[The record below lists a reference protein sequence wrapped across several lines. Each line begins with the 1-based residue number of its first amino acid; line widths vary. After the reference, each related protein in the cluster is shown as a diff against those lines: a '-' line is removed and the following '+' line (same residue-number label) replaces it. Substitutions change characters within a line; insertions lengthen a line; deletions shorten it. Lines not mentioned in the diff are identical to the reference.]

1 MNETASFKCNLIKK
15 TIILFV
21 YTLFVFIFLFLS
33 ISTSGLI
40 TLLFCTLFVIVLF
53 IFIDTLLFQE
63 LIVTK
68 NEIIKRWLIGHIEI
82 KCSDLKVSL
91 SKRLFTGEIMFIDT
105 HVHLNNP
112 ILYEKIDQVIN
123 EAKEAKVT
131 EFIVVGYDLETS
143 KKAIEIAEHMNAV
156 MRLLVFILQKLKI
169 ILIKNMRG

>member
-21 YTLFVFIFLFLS
+21 YSLFVFIFLFLS
-33 ISTSGLI
+33 ISTSCLI

-105 HVHLNNP
+105 SKIFLHSRLMIIETFLFSNDDLKK
-112 ILYEKIDQVIN
+112 IKEKLISN
-123 EAKEAKVT
+123 
-131 EFIVVGYDLETS
+131 
-143 KKAIEIAEHMNAV
+143 
-156 MRLLVFILQKLKI
+156 KI
-169 ILIKNMRG
+169 IKGDEYEWNF

>member
-1 MNETASFKCNLIKK
+1 MNEMASFKCNLIKK

-21 YTLFVFIFLFLS
+21 YSLFVFIFLFLS

-105 HVHLNNP
+105 SKIFLHSRLMIIETFLFSNDALKK
-112 ILYEKIDQVIN
+112 IKEKLISN
-123 EAKEAKVT
+123 
-131 EFIVVGYDLETS
+131 
-143 KKAIEIAEHMNAV
+143 
-156 MRLLVFILQKLKI
+156 KI
-169 ILIKNMRG
+169 IKGDEYEWNF

>member
-1 MNETASFKCNLIKK
+1 MNEMASFKCNLIKK

-21 YTLFVFIFLFLS
+21 YSLFVFIFLFLS

-105 HVHLNNP
+105 SKIFLHSRLM
-112 ILYEKIDQVIN
+112 IIETFLFSKDDLKKIKEKLISN
-123 EAKEAKVT
+123 
-131 EFIVVGYDLETS
+131 
-143 KKAIEIAEHMNAV
+143 
-156 MRLLVFILQKLKI
+156 KI
-169 ILIKNMRG
+169 IKGDEYEWNF

>member
-21 YTLFVFIFLFLS
+21 YSLFVLIFLFLS

-91 SKRLFTGEIMFIDT
+91 SKRLFTGKIMFIDT
-105 HVHLNNP
+105 SKIFLHSRLMIIETFLFSNDDLKK
-112 ILYEKIDQVIN
+112 IKEKLISN
-123 EAKEAKVT
+123 
-131 EFIVVGYDLETS
+131 
-143 KKAIEIAEHMNAV
+143 
-156 MRLLVFILQKLKI
+156 KI
-169 ILIKNMRG
+169 IKGDEYEWNF

>member
-21 YTLFVFIFLFLS
+21 YSLFVFIFLFLS

-40 TLLFCTLFVIVLF
+40 TLLFCTLFVVVLF

-91 SKRLFTGEIMFIDT
+91 SKRLFTGKIMFIDT
-105 HVHLNNP
+105 SKIFLHSRLMIIETFLFSNDDLKK
-112 ILYEKIDQVIN
+112 IKEKLISN
-123 EAKEAKVT
+123 
-131 EFIVVGYDLETS
+131 
-143 KKAIEIAEHMNAV
+143 
-156 MRLLVFILQKLKI
+156 KI
-169 ILIKNMRG
+169 IKGDEYEWNF

>member
-21 YTLFVFIFLFLS
+21 YSLFVFIFLFLS

-68 NEIIKRWLIGHIEI
+68 NEIIKRWFIGHIEI

-105 HVHLNNP
+105 SKIFLHSRLMIIETFLFSNDDLKK
-112 ILYEKIDQVIN
+112 IKEKLMSN
-123 EAKEAKVT
+123 
-131 EFIVVGYDLETS
+131 
-143 KKAIEIAEHMNAV
+143 
-156 MRLLVFILQKLKI
+156 KI
-169 ILIKNMRG
+169 IKGDEYEWNF

>member
-1 MNETASFKCNLIKK
+1 MNETVSFKCNLIKK

-21 YTLFVFIFLFLS
+21 YSLFVFIFLFLS

-105 HVHLNNP
+105 SKIFLHSRLMIIETFLFSNDDLKK
-112 ILYEKIDQVIN
+112 IKEKLISN
-123 EAKEAKVT
+123 
-131 EFIVVGYDLETS
+131 
-143 KKAIEIAEHMNAV
+143 
-156 MRLLVFILQKLKI
+156 KI
-169 ILIKNMRG
+169 IKGDEYEWNF

>member
-21 YTLFVFIFLFLS
+21 YSLFVFIFLFLS

-91 SKRLFTGEIMFIDT
+91 SKRLFTGKIMFIDT
-105 HVHLNNP
+105 SKIFLHSRLMIIETFLFSNDDLKK
-112 ILYEKIDQVIN
+112 IKEKLMSN
-123 EAKEAKVT
+123 
-131 EFIVVGYDLETS
+131 
-143 KKAIEIAEHMNAV
+143 
-156 MRLLVFILQKLKI
+156 KI
-169 ILIKNMRG
+169 IKGDEYEWNF

>member
-21 YTLFVFIFLFLS
+21 YSLFVFIFLFLS

-105 HVHLNNP
+105 SKIFLHSRLMIIETFLFSNDDLKK
-112 ILYEKIDQVIN
+112 IKEKLMSN
-123 EAKEAKVT
+123 
-131 EFIVVGYDLETS
+131 
-143 KKAIEIAEHMNAV
+143 
-156 MRLLVFILQKLKI
+156 KI
-169 ILIKNMRG
+169 IKGDEYEWNF

>member
-21 YTLFVFIFLFLS
+21 YSLFVFIFLFLS
-33 ISTSGLI
+33 ISTSGRI

-91 SKRLFTGEIMFIDT
+91 SKRLFTGKIMFIDT
-105 HVHLNNP
+105 SKIFLHSRLMIIETFLFSNDDLKK
-112 ILYEKIDQVIN
+112 IKEKLISN
-123 EAKEAKVT
+123 
-131 EFIVVGYDLETS
+131 
-143 KKAIEIAEHMNAV
+143 
-156 MRLLVFILQKLKI
+156 KI
-169 ILIKNMRG
+169 IKGDEYEWNF

>member
-21 YTLFVFIFLFLS
+21 YSLFVFIFLFLS

-40 TLLFCTLFVIVLF
+40 TLLFSTLFVIVLF

-105 HVHLNNP
+105 SKIFLHSRLMIIETFLFSNDDLKK
-112 ILYEKIDQVIN
+112 IKEKLMSN
-123 EAKEAKVT
+123 
-131 EFIVVGYDLETS
+131 
-143 KKAIEIAEHMNAV
+143 
-156 MRLLVFILQKLKI
+156 KI
-169 ILIKNMRG
+169 IKGDEYEWNF

>member
-21 YTLFVFIFLFLS
+21 YSLFVLIFLFLS

-91 SKRLFTGEIMFIDT
+91 SKRLFTGKIMFIDT
-105 HVHLNNP
+105 SK
-112 ILYEKIDQVIN
+112 IFLYSRLMIIETFLFSNDDLKKIKEKLISN
-123 EAKEAKVT
+123 
-131 EFIVVGYDLETS
+131 
-143 KKAIEIAEHMNAV
+143 
-156 MRLLVFILQKLKI
+156 KI
-169 ILIKNMRG
+169 IKGDEYEWNF

>member
-1 MNETASFKCNLIKK
+1 MNEMASFKCNLIKK

-21 YTLFVFIFLFLS
+21 YSLFVFIFLFLS

-68 NEIIKRWLIGHIEI
+68 NEIVKRWLIGHIEI

-105 HVHLNNP
+105 SKIFLHSRLMIIETFLFSNDDLKK
-112 ILYEKIDQVIN
+112 IKEKLISN
-123 EAKEAKVT
+123 
-131 EFIVVGYDLETS
+131 
-143 KKAIEIAEHMNAV
+143 
-156 MRLLVFILQKLKI
+156 KI
-169 ILIKNMRG
+169 IKGDEYEWNF

>member
-1 MNETASFKCNLIKK
+1 MDETASFKCNLIKK

-21 YTLFVFIFLFLS
+21 YSLFVFIFLFLS

-105 HVHLNNP
+105 SKIFLHSRLMIIETFLFSNDDLKK
-112 ILYEKIDQVIN
+112 IKEKLMSN
-123 EAKEAKVT
+123 
-131 EFIVVGYDLETS
+131 
-143 KKAIEIAEHMNAV
+143 
-156 MRLLVFILQKLKI
+156 KI
-169 ILIKNMRG
+169 IKGDEYEWNF

>member
-21 YTLFVFIFLFLS
+21 YSLFVFIFLFLS

-40 TLLFCTLFVIVLF
+40 SLLFCTLFVIVLF

-91 SKRLFTGEIMFIDT
+91 SKRLFTGKIMFIDT
-105 HVHLNNP
+105 SKIFLHSRLMIIETFLFSNDDLKK
-112 ILYEKIDQVIN
+112 IKEKLISN
-123 EAKEAKVT
+123 
-131 EFIVVGYDLETS
+131 
-143 KKAIEIAEHMNAV
+143 
-156 MRLLVFILQKLKI
+156 KI
-169 ILIKNMRG
+169 IKGDEYEWNF

>member
-1 MNETASFKCNLIKK
+1 MNEMASFKCNLIKK

-21 YTLFVFIFLFLS
+21 YSLFVFIFLFLS

-40 TLLFCTLFVIVLF
+40 TLLFSTLFVIVLF

-105 HVHLNNP
+105 SKIFLHSRLMIIETFLFSNDALKK
-112 ILYEKIDQVIN
+112 IKEKLISN
-123 EAKEAKVT
+123 
-131 EFIVVGYDLETS
+131 
-143 KKAIEIAEHMNAV
+143 
-156 MRLLVFILQKLKI
+156 KI
-169 ILIKNMRG
+169 IKGDEYEWNF

>member
-15 TIILFV
+15 TIILFI
-21 YTLFVFIFLFLS
+21 YSLFVFIFLFLS

-105 HVHLNNP
+105 SKIFLHSRLMIIETFLFSNDDLKK
-112 ILYEKIDQVIN
+112 IKEKLISN
-123 EAKEAKVT
+123 
-131 EFIVVGYDLETS
+131 
-143 KKAIEIAEHMNAV
+143 
-156 MRLLVFILQKLKI
+156 KI
-169 ILIKNMRG
+169 IKGDEYEWNF

>member
-21 YTLFVFIFLFLS
+21 YSLFVFIFLFLS

-82 KCSDLKVSL
+82 KWSDLKVSL

-105 HVHLNNP
+105 SKIFLHSRLMIIETFLFSNDDLKK
-112 ILYEKIDQVIN
+112 IKEKLISN
-123 EAKEAKVT
+123 
-131 EFIVVGYDLETS
+131 
-143 KKAIEIAEHMNAV
+143 
-156 MRLLVFILQKLKI
+156 KI
-169 ILIKNMRG
+169 IKGDEYEWNF

>member
-21 YTLFVFIFLFLS
+21 YSLFVFIFLFLS

-91 SKRLFTGEIMFIDT
+91 SKRLFTGKIMFI
-105 HVHLNNP
+105 
-112 ILYEKIDQVIN
+112 
-123 EAKEAKVT
+123 
-131 EFIVVGYDLETS
+131 GTS
-143 KKAIEIAEHMNAV
+143 KIFLHSRLMIIETFLFSNDDLKKIKE
-156 MRLLVFILQKLKI
+156 KLISNKI
-169 ILIKNMRG
+169 IKGDEYEWNF

>member
-21 YTLFVFIFLFLS
+21 YSLFVFIFLFLS

-40 TLLFCTLFVIVLF
+40 ALLFCTLFVIVLF

-105 HVHLNNP
+105 SKIFLHSRLMIIETFLFSNDDLKK
-112 ILYEKIDQVIN
+112 IKEKLISN
-123 EAKEAKVT
+123 
-131 EFIVVGYDLETS
+131 
-143 KKAIEIAEHMNAV
+143 
-156 MRLLVFILQKLKI
+156 KI
-169 ILIKNMRG
+169 IKGDEYEWNF

>member
-21 YTLFVFIFLFLS
+21 YSLFVFIFLFLS

-40 TLLFCTLFVIVLF
+40 ALLFSTLFVIVLF

-91 SKRLFTGEIMFIDT
+91 SKRLFTGKIMFIDT
-105 HVHLNNP
+105 SKIFLHSRLMIIETFLFSNDDLKK
-112 ILYEKIDQVIN
+112 IKEKLISN
-123 EAKEAKVT
+123 
-131 EFIVVGYDLETS
+131 
-143 KKAIEIAEHMNAV
+143 
-156 MRLLVFILQKLKI
+156 KI
-169 ILIKNMRG
+169 IKGDEYEWNF

>member
-21 YTLFVFIFLFLS
+21 YSLFVFIFLFLS

-105 HVHLNNP
+105 SKIFLHSRLMIIETFLFSNDDLKK
-112 ILYEKIDQVIN
+112 IKEKLISN
-123 EAKEAKVT
+123 
-131 EFIVVGYDLETS
+131 
-143 KKAIEIAEHMNAV
+143 
-156 MRLLVFILQKLKI
+156 KI
-169 ILIKNMRG
+169 IKGDEYEWNF

>member
-21 YTLFVFIFLFLS
+21 YSLFVFIFLFLS

-91 SKRLFTGEIMFIDT
+91 SKRLFTGEIIFIDT
-105 HVHLNNP
+105 SKIFLHSRLMIIETFLFSNDDLKK
-112 ILYEKIDQVIN
+112 IKEKLISN
-123 EAKEAKVT
+123 
-131 EFIVVGYDLETS
+131 
-143 KKAIEIAEHMNAV
+143 
-156 MRLLVFILQKLKI
+156 KI
-169 ILIKNMRG
+169 IKGDEYEWNFQNHSFNK

>member
-21 YTLFVFIFLFLS
+21 YSLFVFIFLFLS

-40 TLLFCTLFVIVLF
+40 TLLFSTLFVIVLF

-105 HVHLNNP
+105 SKIFLHSRLMIIETFLFSNDDLKK
-112 ILYEKIDQVIN
+112 IKEKLISN
-123 EAKEAKVT
+123 
-131 EFIVVGYDLETS
+131 
-143 KKAIEIAEHMNAV
+143 
-156 MRLLVFILQKLKI
+156 KI
-169 ILIKNMRG
+169 IKGDEYEWNF

>member
-1 MNETASFKCNLIKK
+1 MYETASFKCNLIKK

-21 YTLFVFIFLFLS
+21 YSLFVFIFLFLS

-105 HVHLNNP
+105 SKIFLHSRLMIIETFLFSNDALKK
-112 ILYEKIDQVIN
+112 IKEKLISN
-123 EAKEAKVT
+123 
-131 EFIVVGYDLETS
+131 
-143 KKAIEIAEHMNAV
+143 
-156 MRLLVFILQKLKI
+156 KI
-169 ILIKNMRG
+169 IKGDEYEWNF

>member
-21 YTLFVFIFLFLS
+21 YSLFVFIFLFLS

-91 SKRLFTGEIMFIDT
+91 SKRLFTGKIMFIDT
-105 HVHLNNP
+105 SKIFLHSRLMIIETFLFSNDDLKK
-112 ILYEKIDQVIN
+112 IKEKLRSN
-123 EAKEAKVT
+123 
-131 EFIVVGYDLETS
+131 
-143 KKAIEIAEHMNAV
+143 
-156 MRLLVFILQKLKI
+156 KI
-169 ILIKNMRG
+169 IKGDEYEWNF

>member
-21 YTLFVFIFLFLS
+21 YSLFVFIFLFLS

-40 TLLFCTLFVIVLF
+40 ALLFCTLFVIVLF

-68 NEIIKRWLIGHIEI
+68 NELIKRWLIGHIEI

-105 HVHLNNP
+105 SKIFLHSRLMIIETFLFSNDDLKK
-112 ILYEKIDQVIN
+112 IKEKLISN
-123 EAKEAKVT
+123 
-131 EFIVVGYDLETS
+131 
-143 KKAIEIAEHMNAV
+143 
-156 MRLLVFILQKLKI
+156 KI
-169 ILIKNMRG
+169 IKGDEYEWNF

>member
-21 YTLFVFIFLFLS
+21 YSLFVFIFLFLS

-68 NEIIKRWLIGHIEI
+68 NEIIKRWFIGHIEI

-91 SKRLFTGEIMFIDT
+91 SKRLFTGKIMFIDT
-105 HVHLNNP
+105 SKIFLHSRLMIIETFLFSNDDLKK
-112 ILYEKIDQVIN
+112 IKEKLISN
-123 EAKEAKVT
+123 
-131 EFIVVGYDLETS
+131 
-143 KKAIEIAEHMNAV
+143 
-156 MRLLVFILQKLKI
+156 KI
-169 ILIKNMRG
+169 IKGDEYEWNF

>member
-21 YTLFVFIFLFLS
+21 YSLFVFIFLFLL

-91 SKRLFTGEIMFIDT
+91 SKRLFTGEIIFIDT
-105 HVHLNNP
+105 SKIFLHSRLMIIETFLFSNDDLKKIKEKLILN
-112 ILYEKIDQVIN
+112 
-123 EAKEAKVT
+123 
-131 EFIVVGYDLETS
+131 
-143 KKAIEIAEHMNAV
+143 
-156 MRLLVFILQKLKI
+156 KI
-169 ILIKNMRG
+169 IKGDEYEWNF

>member
-21 YTLFVFIFLFLS
+21 YSLFVFIFLFLS

-105 HVHLNNP
+105 SKIFLHSRLMIIETFLFSNDDLKK
-112 ILYEKIDQVIN
+112 IKEKLISN
-123 EAKEAKVT
+123 
-131 EFIVVGYDLETS
+131 
-143 KKAIEIAEHMNAV
+143 
-156 MRLLVFILQKLKI
+156 KI
-169 ILIKNMRG
+169 IKGEEYEWNF

>member
-1 MNETASFKCNLIKK
+1 MASFKCNLIKK

-21 YTLFVFIFLFLS
+21 YSLFVFIFLFLS

-105 HVHLNNP
+105 SKIFLHSRLMIIETFLFSNDDLKK
-112 ILYEKIDQVIN
+112 IKEKLISN
-123 EAKEAKVT
+123 
-131 EFIVVGYDLETS
+131 
-143 KKAIEIAEHMNAV
+143 
-156 MRLLVFILQKLKI
+156 KI
-169 ILIKNMRG
+169 IKGDEYEWNF

>member
-21 YTLFVFIFLFLS
+21 YSLFVFIFLFLS

-91 SKRLFTGEIMFIDT
+91 SKRLFTGKIMFIDT
-105 HVHLNNP
+105 SKIFLHSRLMIIETFLFSNDDLKKIKEKLILN
-112 ILYEKIDQVIN
+112 
-123 EAKEAKVT
+123 
-131 EFIVVGYDLETS
+131 
-143 KKAIEIAEHMNAV
+143 
-156 MRLLVFILQKLKI
+156 KI
-169 ILIKNMRG
+169 IKGDEYEWHF

>member
-21 YTLFVFIFLFLS
+21 YSLFVFIFLFLS

-40 TLLFCTLFVIVLF
+40 TLLFWTLFVIVLF

-82 KCSDLKVSL
+82 KCSGLKVSL

-105 HVHLNNP
+105 SKIFLHSRLMIIETFLFSNDDLKK
-112 ILYEKIDQVIN
+112 IKEKLMSN
-123 EAKEAKVT
+123 
-131 EFIVVGYDLETS
+131 
-143 KKAIEIAEHMNAV
+143 
-156 MRLLVFILQKLKI
+156 KI
-169 ILIKNMRG
+169 IKGDEYEWNF

>member
-1 MNETASFKCNLIKK
+1 MNEMASFKCNLIKK

-21 YTLFVFIFLFLS
+21 YSLFVFIFLFLS

-40 TLLFCTLFVIVLF
+40 TLLFSTLFVIVLF

-82 KCSDLKVSL
+82 KCSDLKASL

-105 HVHLNNP
+105 SKIFLHSRLMIIETFLFSNDDLKK
-112 ILYEKIDQVIN
+112 IKEKLISN
-123 EAKEAKVT
+123 
-131 EFIVVGYDLETS
+131 
-143 KKAIEIAEHMNAV
+143 
-156 MRLLVFILQKLKI
+156 KI
-169 ILIKNMRG
+169 IKGDEYEWNF

>member
-21 YTLFVFIFLFLS
+21 YSLFVFIFLFLS

-91 SKRLFTGEIMFIDT
+91 SKRLFTGKIMFIDT
-105 HVHLNNP
+105 SKIFLHSRLMIIETFLFSNDDLKK
-112 ILYEKIDQVIN
+112 IKEKLISN
-123 EAKEAKVT
+123 
-131 EFIVVGYDLETS
+131 
-143 KKAIEIAEHMNAV
+143 
-156 MRLLVFILQKLKI
+156 KI
-169 ILIKNMRG
+169 IKGDEYELNF

>member
-21 YTLFVFIFLFLS
+21 YSLFVFIFLFLS

-40 TLLFCTLFVIVLF
+40 TLLFCTLFAIVLF

-105 HVHLNNP
+105 SKIFLHSRLMIIETFLFSNDDLKK
-112 ILYEKIDQVIN
+112 IKEKLISN
-123 EAKEAKVT
+123 
-131 EFIVVGYDLETS
+131 
-143 KKAIEIAEHMNAV
+143 
-156 MRLLVFILQKLKI
+156 KI
-169 ILIKNMRG
+169 IKGDEYEWNF

>member
-21 YTLFVFIFLFLS
+21 YSLFVFIFLFLS

-63 LIVTK
+63 IIVTK

-91 SKRLFTGEIMFIDT
+91 SKRLFTGKIMFIDT
-105 HVHLNNP
+105 SKIFLHSRLMIIETFLFSNDDLKK
-112 ILYEKIDQVIN
+112 IKEKLISN
-123 EAKEAKVT
+123 
-131 EFIVVGYDLETS
+131 
-143 KKAIEIAEHMNAV
+143 
-156 MRLLVFILQKLKI
+156 KI
-169 ILIKNMRG
+169 IKGDEYEWNF